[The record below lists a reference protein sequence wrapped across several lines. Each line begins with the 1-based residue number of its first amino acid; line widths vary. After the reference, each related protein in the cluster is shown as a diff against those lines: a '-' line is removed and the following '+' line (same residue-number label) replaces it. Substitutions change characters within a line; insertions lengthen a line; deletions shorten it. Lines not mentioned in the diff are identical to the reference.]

1 MMARV
6 TLGHTGRPLS
16 VRPSMVVAFVLLN
29 LAAMG
34 RGLLPSFFPLWFRE
48 LIIASGVLWV
58 VAFAIF
64 VVIYAPILTPP
75 RIDEEPD

>member
-1 MMARV
+1 
-6 TLGHTGRPLS
+6 
-16 VRPSMVVAFVLLN
+16 
-29 LAAMG
+29 MG

-64 VVIYAPILTPP
+64 VVIYAPILTQP
-75 RIDEEPD
+75 RIDEEPG